1 MPANIGSE
9 LQQLPLGYMLASPMT
24 AAIEA
29 QALAAQSTVEFIQ
42 NVGLQEDETTGD
54 LTVRTAQF
62 GYTAPVPDPD
72 NPGTFVEVDTSLT
85 VPILSIVPVPFIRI
99 EDLNVTFEF
108 KIRDIQS
115 RVSKFETTGSTGYSV
130 DTETKAKFGGGILG
144 FLGGPKVGVKTKTHF
159 EANVSATYQSTSR
172 QSTDRSATFK
182 MTLKAVQDQIPEG
195 LSRVL
200 TILNDTI
207 QAQKAP
213 SSA

>member
-1 MPANIGSE
+1 MPANIGAE
-9 LQQLPLGYMLASPMT
+9 LQQLPLGYLLSSPLT
-24 AAIEA
+24 SAIEA
-29 QALAAQSTVEFIQ
+29 QALAAQSTVEFIE
-42 NVGLQEDETTGD
+42 NVGLQEDETTGN
-54 LTVRTAQF
+54 LSVRTATF

-72 NPGTFVEVDTSLT
+72 NLGTFLEVDSKLT

-99 EDLNVTFEF
+99 DDLTVTFEF

-115 RVSKFETTGSTGYSV
+115 RVSKLETTGSTGFSV
-130 DTETKAKFGGGILG
+130 DTEAKAKFGGGILG

-159 EANVSATYQSTSR
+159 EVNASVTYQSTSR
-172 QSTDRSATFK
+172 QSTDRSATFR

-207 QAQKAP
+207 QAQKTSTTP
-213 SSA
+213 